1 MQPGIIILLFA
12 DELAVFNINGYGRI
26 RVKVAGENLSRD
38 ESLKAAL
45 QISAKRSCAVNGIE
59 SAVDDELLGGVGN
72 LESEALVRKTL
83 LEGVEHDIDDALEVV
98 FCQRT
103 EEYRLVKT
111 VEELGTEAAAQLVH
125 NALARLLGDVAVLV
139 DAVEQILATE
149 VRCKDNYR
157 VLEVHGA
164 SLTVGYTAVIEHL
177 KQDVEYIRMR
187 LFNLIEQHDRIGL
200 AAYRLGQL
208 TALIVSDISGRRS
221 DKTGDGVFLH
231 VFGHIDTNHVVFV
244 IKQAV
249 CKSLCKLRLADTGGA

>member
-26 RVKVAGENLSRD
+26 RVKVAGENFSRD
-38 ESLKAAL
+38 EGLKAAL

-83 LEGVEHDIDDALEVV
+83 LEGVEHDIDDTFEVI
-98 FCQRT
+98 FRQRT

-111 VEELGTEAAAQLVH
+111 VEKLGAEAAAQLVH
-125 NALARLLGDVAVLV
+125 DALARFLGDVAVLV
-139 DAVEQILATE
+139 DAVEQILAAE

-164 SLTVGYTAVIEHL
+164 SLAVGYTTVIEHL
-177 KQDVEYIRMR
+177 KQDVEYIRVR
-187 LFNLIEQHDRIGL
+187 LFNLIEQHDRIWL

-221 DKTGDGVFLH
+221 DKTGD
-231 VFGHIDTNHVVFV
+231 
-244 IKQAV
+244 
-249 CKSLCKLRLADTGGA
+249 

>member
-149 VRCKDNYR
+149 VRC
-157 VLEVHGA
+157 
-164 SLTVGYTAVIEHL
+164 
-177 KQDVEYIRMR
+177 IR
-187 LFNLIEQHDRIGL
+187 
-200 AAYRLGQL
+200 
-208 TALIVSDISGRRS
+208 SRR
-221 DKTGDGVFLH
+221 
-231 VFGHIDTNHVVFV
+231 
-244 IKQAV
+244 
-249 CKSLCKLRLADTGGA
+249 CRRADTGYRGSM

>member
-1 MQPGIIILLFA
+1 MQPGSIILLFA

-157 VLEVHGA
+157 V
-164 SLTVGYTAVIEHL
+164 
-177 KQDVEYIRMR
+177 IRPSSS
-187 LFNLIEQHDRIGL
+187 
-200 AAYRLGQL
+200 
-208 TALIVSDISGRRS
+208 T
-221 DKTGDGVFLH
+221 
-231 VFGHIDTNHVVFV
+231 
-244 IKQAV
+244 
-249 CKSLCKLRLADTGGA
+249 

>member
-1 MQPGIIILLFA
+1 MQPGIMILLFA

-26 RVKVAGENLSRD
+26 RVKVAGENFSRD

-111 VEELGTEAAAQLVH
+111 VEKLGAEAAAQLVH
-125 NALARLLGDVAVLV
+125 NALASLFRDVTVLV

-164 SLTVGYTAVIEHL
+164 SLAVGYTAVVEHL
-177 KQDVEYIRMR
+177 KQDVEYIRVR
-187 LFNLIEQHDRIGL
+187 LFNLVEQHDRIGL

-221 DKTGDGVFLH
+221 DKTGD
-231 VFGHIDTNHVVFV
+231 
-244 IKQAV
+244 
-249 CKSLCKLRLADTGGA
+249 